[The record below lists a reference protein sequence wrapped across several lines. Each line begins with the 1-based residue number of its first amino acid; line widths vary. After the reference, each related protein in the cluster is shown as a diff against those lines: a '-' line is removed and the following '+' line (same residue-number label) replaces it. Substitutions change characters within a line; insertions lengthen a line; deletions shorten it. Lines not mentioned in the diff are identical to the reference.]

1 MNIGFVMTLQVNQ
14 LFFFYNKV
22 EVSMLFLQ
30 NIKINKEE
38 NGAEETG
45 QKKQK
50 KRKKSVGN
58 GKLKHT

>member
-1 MNIGFVMTLQVNQ
+1 MTLQVNQ
-14 LFFFYNKV
+14 LFFFYKKV

-45 QKKQK
+45 HNKQKK

>member
-1 MNIGFVMTLQVNQ
+1 
-14 LFFFYNKV
+14 
-22 EVSMLFLQ
+22 MLFLQ

-50 KRKKSVGN
+50 KKRKKSVGN